1 MVNGDMSALQDAQ
14 AVLQEAGITTE
25 TRLLED
31 ESVTGALCRY
41 ADAHDID
48 LTVMGPAGTP
58 RLRRFFIGR
67 HTTEMLSEAVSPAD
81 AAMKQA
87 A

>member
-58 RLRRFFIGR
+58 VTAILYWQPHHGN
-67 HTTEMLSEAVSPAD
+67 AV
-81 AAMKQA
+81 
-87 A
+87 